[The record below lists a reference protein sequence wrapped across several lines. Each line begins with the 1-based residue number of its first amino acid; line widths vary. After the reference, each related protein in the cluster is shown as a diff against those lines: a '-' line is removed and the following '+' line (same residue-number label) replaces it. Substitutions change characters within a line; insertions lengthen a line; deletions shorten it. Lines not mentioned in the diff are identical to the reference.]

1 MGGPTPVRKI
11 GMLGD
16 PEGSRFVRK
25 MFELLFKYPVGVF
38 SKGRFVLLGSWPKWV
53 LCVLILAALAGL
65 GWRIYSRLE
74 RSSHSLKNWQAG
86 VIWVLE
92 SLLVGL
98 LLLLL
103 WQPAI
108 VVAELKPQQNI
119 VAILIDES
127 RSMGIRD
134 GSSSRE
140 EQAAAALRNG
150 LLAEVQEKFQTRLYR
165 LGTRL
170 TPITTLQELGEPTA
184 PATHLGDSL
193 KQLATDTSD
202 LPIGAV
208 VLLSDG
214 SDNAGGIDLDTIS
227 ALRNRHLPVHTV
239 GFGEETI
246 SPDVEV
252 NDAVLAPRALADSRL
267 SATVTFHQNGY
278 AGQKGKL
285 TVREGDKILA
295 SHEITFASGG
305 KTQSENLLFNAGA
318 AGAKAIQFTI
328 EPMPDEKNKL
338 NNSVTRLINADANK
352 RRVLYVEGEPRWEY
366 KFIRRAEDDDKLV
379 QIVSMLRTT
388 ENKIYRQG
396 ISAPDELA
404 DGFPNRGEDL
414 FGYAAILIGSVEAG
428 YFTPA
433 QQDLIREFV
442 DRRGGGLLFLGGHSS
457 LADGVWGGSSVADLL
472 PVVLPNKKNT
482 FHRAPATAEL
492 TAIGADSIICR
503 LVDDRQ
509 ANLERWKRFPYLM
522 DYQEVGTPKPGAAV
536 LAEMSAGGHKLPM
549 LITENYGRGRTA
561 ILATSGTWRWK
572 MSQPLGD
579 TTHDMFWQQVLRWL
593 VSDTPGRVVAS
604 ATSQLLL
611 DDGHIRLLADVR
623 DESYNP
629 AAGAQVEA
637 HVMGPD
643 GITAMVDM
651 TPVPDKPGS
660 FQADWTAEKPGSY
673 VAQVTGAQNGKEL
686 GEDVVNFQRMDGVA
700 ENFHA
705 EQNRD
710 LLERLSAQTGGRY
723 WRPQELSKL
732 ADQIPYSEAGIT
744 MSETKELWNLP
755 IVFLAIVGL
764 RAAEWLLRRRWG
776 IV

>member
-1 MGGPTPVRKI
+1 
-11 GMLGD
+11 
-16 PEGSRFVRK
+16 
-25 MFELLFKYPVGVF
+25 MFELLFKYPAAVF
-38 SKGRFVLLGSWPKWV
+38 AKGRFVLLGGWPKWV
-53 LCVLILAALAGL
+53 LCVFIVVAMASL
-65 GWRIYSRLE
+65 GWRMYSRLA
-74 RSSHSLKNWQAG
+74 RNSHALKNWQAG

-92 SLLVGL
+92 SLLVCL

-119 VAILIDES
+119 VAILIDDS

-134 GSSSRE
+134 GSTSRE

-150 LLAEVQEKFQTRLYR
+150 VLSQLQEKFQTRLY
-165 LGTRL
+165 LLDTRL
-170 TPITTLQELGEPTA
+170 TRVSSLQEVGEPAA
-184 PATHLGDSL
+184 PATHIGNSL
-193 KQLATDTSD
+193 KQLAADTSD

-214 SDNAGGIDLDTIS
+214 SDNASGIDLDTIS
-227 ALRNRHLPVHTV
+227 ALRNRRLPVHTV
-239 GFGEETI
+239 GFGQEVI

-252 NDAVLAPRALADSRL
+252 SDAVMAPRALADSRL
-267 SATVTFHQNGY
+267 SATVVFHQAGY

-285 TVREGDKILA
+285 SAREGDKILA
-295 SHEITFASGG
+295 SRDITFAGDG
-305 KTQSENLLFNAGA
+305 KTQSENLLFNAGE
-318 AGAKAIQFTI
+318 AGARAIQFAI
-328 EPMPDEKNKL
+328 EPMPNEKNKL
-338 NNSVTRLINADANK
+338 NNGVTRLINVDSEK

-366 KFIRRAEDDDKLV
+366 KFIRRAVEDDKLV

-396 ISAPDELA
+396 ISGPDELA
-404 DGFPNRGEDL
+404 DGFPNRAQDL
-414 FGYAAILIGSVEAG
+414 FGYSGIIIGSVEAG
-428 YFTPA
+428 YFAPA

-457 LADGVWGGSSVADLL
+457 LADGVWGGSNLVDLL

-492 TAIGADSIICR
+492 TPIGADSIICR
-503 LVDDRQ
+503 LVDNRQ
-509 ANLERWKRFPYLM
+509 ANLERWKKLPYLM
-522 DYQEVGTPKPGAAV
+522 DYQEAGTPKPGAAV
-536 LAEMSAGGHKLPM
+536 LAEMNAGGHKLPM
-549 LITENYGRGRTA
+549 LLTENYGRGRTA
-561 ILATSGTWRWK
+561 ILATGGTWRWK

-579 TTHDMFWQQVLRWL
+579 TTHDMFWQQLLRWL
-593 VSDTPGRVVAS
+593 VSDTPGRVVGSAS
-604 ATSQLLL
+604 SQMLL
-611 DDGHIRLLADVR
+611 DDGHIRLFTDVR
-623 DESYNP
+623 DEAYN
-629 AAGAQVEA
+629 AAPGAQVQA

-673 VAQVTGAQNGKEL
+673 VAQVTGSQNGKEL
-686 GEDVVNFQRMDGVA
+686 GEDVLNFQRMDGAA

-710 LLERLSAQTGGRY
+710 LLERLAAQTGGRY

-755 IVFLAIVGL
+755 IVFLVIVGL